1 MEPFDI
7 DEAAALAELYD
18 LDLTDEPGDIDLY
31 LALATRAEG
40 PIVEL
45 CAGTGRVAVPLAAA
59 GHHVT
64 AVDVDPAM
72 IARARQRAEA
82 ETPAVS
88 ARTAFVTGDL
98 HDVAVPGAGTFRLG
112 IIALNSL
119 LLLGGPRSQR
129 HAIQVLA
136 SLLAPG
142 GLAVVDV
149 WLPLVDD
156 LVRFDG
162 RLGLEWRRPDPSSS
176 GRIVMK
182 TASAVY
188 DSASR
193 ALTLTTIF
201 DSSGPG
207 GPVTRHVRED
217 ALHLVA
223 AGDLRLYAEDAG
235 LEVEMI
241 AGDYD
246 LAPLQPGDGRAI
258 LIARRPR
265 PS

>member
-1 MEPFDI
+1 MEPLDT
-7 DEAAALAELYD
+7 DEAATLAALYD
-18 LDLTDEPGDIDLY
+18 LDLTDDPGDVDLY
-31 LALATRAEG
+31 LALATRAGG

-59 GHHVT
+59 GHRVT
-64 AVDVDPAM
+64 AVDIDPTM
-72 IARARQRAEA
+72 IARARGRAAA
-82 ETPAVS
+82 ETPAVA
-88 ARTAFVTGDL
+88 ARVTFVTGDL
-98 HDVAVPGAGTFRLG
+98 HGVEVPDAGSFHLG

-142 GLAVVDV
+142 GIAVVDA

-162 RLGLEWRRPDPSSS
+162 RLGLEWRRRDPSS
-176 GRIVMK
+176 GQTVMK
-182 TASAVY
+182 SASAVY

-201 DSSGPG
+201 DSFDPG

-217 ALHLVA
+217 ALHLIA

-235 LEVEMI
+235 LEVEML

-258 LIARRPR
+258 LVARRPG

>member
-1 MEPFDI
+1 MEPLPT
-7 DEAAALAELYD
+7 DEAATLAALYD
-18 LDLTDEPGDIDLY
+18 LDLADDPGDLDLY
-31 LALATRAEG
+31 LALAARAGG

-59 GHHVT
+59 GHRVT

-72 IARARQRAEA
+72 VARARLRAAA
-82 ETPAVS
+82 EGPGVPA
-88 ARTAFVTGDL
+88 RMTFVTGDL
-98 HDVAVPGAGTFRLG
+98 FDVAVPAAGTFGLG

-119 LLLGGPRSQR
+119 LLLGGPAAQR
-129 HAIQVLA
+129 RAVQRLA

-142 GLAVVDV
+142 GIAVIDA

-162 RLGLEWRRPDPSSS
+162 RLGLEWRRLDPAS
-176 GRIVMK
+176 GRTVLK

-193 ALTLTTIF
+193 AVTLTTIF
-201 DSSGPG
+201 DLSAPG
-207 GPVTRHVRED
+207 GTVARHVRED

-223 AGDLRLYAEDAG
+223 SGDLRLYAEDAG

-241 AGDYD
+241 AGDYE
-246 LAPLQPGDGRAI
+246 LNPLQPGDGRAV
-258 LIARRPR
+258 LVARRSG